1 MREEA
6 LTVMSQLR
14 SRSREIEHEYA
25 HGHERPLG
33 SFVALIGAYAAAVG
47 GGALVVRHKGRPL
60 PERLDA
66 SDLALLAVAT
76 HKIARLVA
84 KDPVTS
90 PLRAPFTR
98 FEGTSG
104 EAELAES
111 VRGTGMRKAVGEL
124 ITCPFCMGQW
134 VATGLAYGFVLAP
147 RATRWTCSVF
157 TALTMADFLQLAYAA
172 AQQAQEG
179 LGGASAT
186 E

>member
-1 MREEA
+1 
-6 LTVMSQLR
+6 MSELR
-14 SRSREIEHEYA
+14 SRSQGIEHEYA

-33 SFVALIGAYAAAVG
+33 SFGALIGAYAAAVG
-47 GGALVVRHKGRPL
+47 GGALVVRHKGGPL
-60 PERLDA
+60 PERLDGW
-66 SDLALLAVAT
+66 DLALLSIAT
-76 HKIARLVA
+76 HKISRLVA

-124 ITCPFCMGQW
+124 ITCPFCLGQW

-157 TALTMADFLQLAYAA
+157 TALTVADFLQFAYAA
-172 AQQAQEG
+172 AQQAQQRPG
-179 LGGASAT
+179 SAST
-186 E
+186 TG